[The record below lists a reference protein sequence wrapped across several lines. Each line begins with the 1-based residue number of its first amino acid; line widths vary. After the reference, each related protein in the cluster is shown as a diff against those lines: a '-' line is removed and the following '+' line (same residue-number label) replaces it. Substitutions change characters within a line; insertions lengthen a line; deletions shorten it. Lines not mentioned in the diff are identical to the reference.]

1 MTVDQLYYGIVLFLG
16 ICFGLLTAFAS
27 DKGGS
32 FALWFVAGAFLGI
45 VALPL
50 AIFLSPEQIALR
62 SFKKRPKCAE
72 QVRSSGAALVC
83 KHCRYEFTPYDDLRV
98 T

>member
-1 MTVDQLYYGIVLFLG
+1 MTPDEYYGFIVLFLAV
-16 ICFGLLTAFAS
+16 CFGLLTAKIAS

-32 FALWFVAGAFLGI
+32 FVLWFVAGAFLAI

-50 AIFLSPEQIALR
+50 AIFLSQEQIAPR
-62 SFKKRPKCAE
+62 SFKACPKCAE
-72 QVRSSGAALVC
+72 RVQRAALVC
-83 KHCRYEFTPYDDLRV
+83 KHCGYEFTAYDDLKI